1 MRIEEAKKR
10 LRARNF
16 EVTDAPVP
24 SPTLRTIS
32 ECRGRCES
40 NVCGAYGM
48 TWACP
53 PGSAMP
59 DECIEILSR
68 YEDAVLITR
77 TYHVDPRDRASAEAV
92 AMQFQDDCRKAAVA
106 LKEEGADI
114 FMMADGKCGYCESC
128 TYPDAKCRYPDM
140 LVPSISGFGIV
151 MSDYVKECG
160 REFSFFD
167 DKAEFFGIML
177 LR

>member
-1 MRIEEAKKR
+1 MRIEDAKTK
-10 LRARNF
+10 LKARGF
-16 EVTDAPVP
+16 DVRKAPIP
-24 SPTLRTIS
+24 GPTLHTIS
-32 ECRGRCES
+32 KCRERCES
-40 NVCGAYGM
+40 NECGAYGV

-53 PGSAMP
+53 PGSATP
-59 DECIEILSR
+59 GECIEMLSG
-68 YEDAVLITR
+68 YGSAALITR
-77 TYHVDPRDRASAEAV
+77 TYELNPRDRRAAEA
-92 AMQFQDDCRKAAVA
+92 AALQFQDDCRKAAVA
-106 LKEEGADI
+106 LREEGADI

-128 TYPDAKCRYPDM
+128 TYPDAECKHPEM

-167 DKAEFFGIML
+167 DRVEFFGIML